1 MHTLK
6 LQHEKALV
14 PDEVIQKTAAS
25 LKGYIDQLEAIAS
38 EGGYEAD
45 EASFNLPFDAELR

>member
-6 LQHEKALV
+6 LQHENALV
-14 PDEVIQKTAAS
+14 PDEVIQKTAS
-25 LKGYIDQLEAIAS
+25 FLEGYIDRLKTIAAQ
-38 EGGYEAD
+38 GGYEAD